1 MRAQGWISQLQRRD
15 LGKARPQRYERARGT
30 QVLHHVVL
38 WDGQGV
44 ALKGSLN
51 GSLSMPFLKPA
62 GTLGLQGES
71 PRCHTFT
78 YSLRASSLSAR
89 LSQALGVH
97 WEAGWP
103 RSQISGMRAL
113 SQNSVLAPSFP
124 LPFPLHSPFAHFP
137 IVICLLP
144 LLLF

>member
-1 MRAQGWISQLQRRD
+1 MTQLH
-15 LGKARPQRYERARGT
+15 LFFPQFHALPGELVLQTSYERARGT

-51 GSLSMPFLKPA
+51 GSLSMLFLKPA

-97 WEAGWP
+97 WEAGCP

-113 SQNSVLAPSFP
+113 SRDT
-124 LPFPLHSPFAHFP
+124 HWTR
-137 IVICLLP
+137 
-144 LLLF
+144 